1 MNDHIR
7 NMSAELLSDNWYI
20 LKKYTLEHR
29 RADGTWQKMVRE
41 AYDRGNGAVVLPYD
55 PARGT
60 VILTRQFRLPVFVN
74 GHPDGMLIEAPA
86 GLLDGAEP
94 ASRIRD
100 EAMEETGYRLARPV
114 EVFQLYMSPGSVTER
129 LHFFIAE
136 VRSDDRVAD
145 GGGLAEE
152 SEDIEVLDIPFAK
165 ALAMIE
171 DGQIAD
177 AKTVILLQHLALS
190 GAMTPGGGA
199 P

>member
-1 MNDHIR
+1 MVDHVR
-7 NMSAELLSDNWYI
+7 NLSAELLSDNWYI
-20 LKKYTLEHR
+20 LKKYTFEHR
-29 RADGTWQKMVRE
+29 RADGTWQPMVRE

-55 PARGT
+55 TTRGA

-86 GLLDGAEP
+86 GLLDGAE
-94 ASRIRD
+94 AANRIRD

-136 VRSDDRVAD
+136 VRSADKVAE

-152 SEDIEVLDIPFAK
+152 SEDIEVLDIPFQS
-165 ALAMIE
+165 ALEMVSNGEIT
-171 DGQIAD
+171 D
-177 AKTVILLQHLALS
+177 AKTVILLQHLAL
-190 GAMTPGGGA
+190 TKIL
-199 P
+199 